1 MYKNTK
7 EKGITLVV
15 LVITIILLLILAG
28 ITISYITGGGLID
41 KTQIAMNE
49 YENADKKQQDIIDD
63 INDYNKQEID
73 LEPVYEEEGAED
85 NIAPA
90 DLFEYEIINDGSVA
104 TTYMDKLPTKTVRI
118 KGIKAEYCNVNG
130 YDPIKDET
138 NPELTNTFYEIIYNG
153 NKIEDVLII
162 PYQVELDENANVT
175 ENGEMYKVTEVDLS
189 VISSYMNRKYGSVF
203 PDVKKIVYPNTVEKI
218 NIRNDY
224 TITTYAENNQLST
237 KPQEF
242 ILSRN
247 LTNIPNMT
255 FAACKDLKSI
265 DIPDSVTSIGNYAF
279 YESGI
284 TNIEIPSSVTSIGDS
299 AFEGCY
305 ALKNVEIPDSIT
317 SISDYAFYESGI
329 TNIEIPSSV
338 TNIGSS
344 AFKSC
349 ELLTSIEI
357 PDSVT
362 SIGDSAFYYSGITSI
377 KIPSSITSIGYETF
391 RGCESLTSIEIP
403 ESVTRIDDYAF
414 TGCENITKIIIPES
428 VEYIG
433 DSVFAEWGEN
443 NEQTIY
449 FECSEEEAKNWS
461 SDWKGW
467 WFYANIVWDYNPD
480 ETAE

>member
-41 KTQIAMNE
+41 KTQVAMNE

-104 TTYMDKLPTKTVRI
+104 SSYMQNLPTKTAKI
-118 KGIKAEYCNVNG
+118 TGIKPEYIEIQSKG
-130 YDPIKDET
+130 SLSWYYKIKYDGIT
-138 NPELTNTFYEIIYNG
+138 
-153 NKIEDVLII
+153 DVLVI
-162 PYQVELDENANVT
+162 PYEVELDENANVT
-175 ENGEMYKVTEVDLS
+175 ENGEMYKITEVDLS
-189 VISSYMNRKYGSVF
+189 VVGDYDWEDMYYGKSF
-203 PDVKKIVYPNTVEKI
+203 PSVKKIVYPNTVEKI
-218 NIRNDY
+218 ERRENISKDGSASVPQPTEIILPKNLTKINDNIFY
-224 TITTYAENNQLST
+224 RCS
-237 KPQEF
+237 
-242 ILSRN
+242 S
-247 LTNIPNMT
+247 LTNIE
-255 FAACKDLKSI
+255 
-265 DIPDSVTSIGNYAF
+265 IPESVTSIGDYAF
-279 YESGI
+279 YRTGI
-284 TNIEIPSSVTSIGDS
+284 TNIKIPSSVTSIGTS
-299 AFEGCY
+299 AFAYCY

-317 SISDYAFYESGI
+317 SISNNAFYKSAI

-362 SIGDSAFYYSGITSI
+362 SIGDSALSGTGITSI
-377 KIPSSITSIGYETF
+377 KLPSSITNIGYKTF

-403 ESVTRIDDYAF
+403 ESVKEIDDYAF

-433 DSVFAEWGEN
+433 DSVFAEWGKN

-449 FECSEEEAKNWS
+449 FECSEEESKNWS

>member
-104 TTYMDKLPTKTVRI
+104 SSYMQNLPTKTAKI
-118 KGIKAEYCNVNG
+118 TGIKPEYIEQQYRYNQSW
-130 YDPIKDET
+130 Y
-138 NPELTNTFYEIIYNG
+138 YEIKYDGIT
-153 NKIEDVLII
+153 DVLVI
-162 PYQVELDENANVT
+162 PYEVELDENANVT
-175 ENGEMYKVTEVDLS
+175 ENGEMYKITEVDLS
-189 VISSYMNRKYGSVF
+189 VVGDYDWEDMYYGKSF
-203 PDVKKIVYPNTVEKI
+203 PSVKKIVYPNTVEKI
-218 NIRNDY
+218 ERRENISKDGSASVPQPTEIILPKNLTKINDNIFY
-224 TITTYAENNQLST
+224 RCS
-237 KPQEF
+237 
-242 ILSRN
+242 S
-247 LTNIPNMT
+247 LTNIE
-255 FAACKDLKSI
+255 
-265 DIPDSVTSIGNYAF
+265 IPESVTSIGDYAF
-279 YESGI
+279 YRTGI
-284 TNIEIPSSVTSIGDS
+284 TNIKIPSSVTSIGTS
-299 AFEGCY
+299 AFAYCY

-317 SISDYAFYESGI
+317 SISNNAFYKSAI

-362 SIGDSAFYYSGITSI
+362 SIGDRALSGTGITSI
-377 KIPSSITSIGYETF
+377 KLPSSITNIGYETF

-403 ESVTRIDDYAF
+403 ESVKEIDDYAF
-414 TGCENITKIIIPES
+414 TGCKNITKIIIPES

-433 DSVFAEWGEN
+433 DSVFAEWGSE

-449 FECSEEEAKNWS
+449 FECSEEEAKNWN

-467 WFYANIVWDYNPD
+467 SFNANIVWDYNPD
-480 ETAE
+480 GTTE